1 MAWYKPKHFKDN
13 DFCLLKRNLS
23 RQNFVFRL
31 HFIKLRLTEIV
42 MIMATEKK
50 RQLQVAELIKRNF
63 SVVMQNEGSYIYG
76 GEPLVTVTQVK
87 VSPDFSLAKIYLSVY
102 NTEHKQGVILEM
114 EEHIAHLRQA
124 LGARIRKQVRR
135 IPNVAFYLDDTLDEM
150 YRLRGLFGQLHEEE
164 QMGEEEE

>member
-31 HFIKLRLTEIV
+31 HFTKLRLTEIV

-76 GEPLVTVTQVK
+76 AEPLVTVTQVK

-114 EEHIAHLRQA
+114 EEHTAHLRQA

-135 IPNVAFYLDDTLDEM
+135 IPDVAFYLDDTLDEM

>member
-31 HFIKLRLTEIV
+31 HFTKLRLTEIV

-50 RQLQVAELIKRNF
+50 RQLQVAELIKRHF

-76 GEPLVTVTQVK
+76 AEPLVTVTQVK

-114 EEHIAHLRQA
+114 EEHTAHLRQA

-135 IPNVAFYLDDTLDEM
+135 IPDVAFYLDDTLDEM